1 VSTEKLLL
9 NLSEAASLLGLEKSQ
24 LYQLT
29 RQRSRIRQ
37 ARPIPFLRL
46 GKRLA
51 FRRDSLEKWIT
62 ACEQT
67 AVQS

>member
-1 VSTEKLLL
+1 LSTEKLLL
-9 NLSEAASLLGLEKSQ
+9 SLSEAATLLGLEPQQ

-51 FRRDSLEKWIT
+51 FRRESLEQWI
-62 ACEQT
+62 AVCEQGEV
-67 AVQS
+67 AR